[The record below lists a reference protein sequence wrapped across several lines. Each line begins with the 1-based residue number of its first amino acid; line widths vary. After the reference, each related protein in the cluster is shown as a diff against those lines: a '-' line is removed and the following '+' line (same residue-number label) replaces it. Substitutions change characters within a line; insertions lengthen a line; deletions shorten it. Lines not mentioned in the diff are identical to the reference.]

1 MSEANIP
8 FSTVTLVPEERPL
21 SEAAKRALAEAAE
34 RRAAIDALAQAMP
47 KELNGRGGKEPV
59 RYGDWEVGG
68 IASDF

>member
-1 MSEANIP
+1 MSEPSNT
-8 FSTVTLVPEERPL
+8 FSTATLVPEERPL

-34 RRAAIDALAQAMP
+34 RRAAIDALQASMP